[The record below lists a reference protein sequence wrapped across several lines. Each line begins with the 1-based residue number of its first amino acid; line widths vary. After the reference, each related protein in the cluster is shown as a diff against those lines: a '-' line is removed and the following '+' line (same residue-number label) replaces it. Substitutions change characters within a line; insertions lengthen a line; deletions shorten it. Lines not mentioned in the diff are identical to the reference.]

1 MFASI
6 VSAMFG
12 SILLYSTIMYIFVAL
27 VVFIAL
33 KTRRRS
39 VARVARVLINISLGI
54 FGVFQ
59 CDCKCRKRPGYC
71 WMWMELEHCI
81 SILFAILTGVVIM
94 GFTLSLI
101 PLMTLGGVTS
111 VVTLYTPVLMYIM
124 YPLILFLV
132 RRKCTNKTDIKS
144 LAKDP

>member
-1 MFASI
+1 MFSSI

-12 SILLYSTIMYIFVAL
+12 SILLYSIIMYLIVAL

-39 VARVARVLINISLGI
+39 VARLARVLINVSLGI

-59 CDCKCRKRPGYC
+59 CDCKCKKRSGYC
-71 WMWMELEHCI
+71 WMWMELEHCV
-81 SILFAILTGVVIM
+81 SILFAILTGVVVM

-111 VVTLYTPVLMYIM
+111 LVTLYTPIVMYIM
-124 YPLILFLV
+124 YPTILFLV
-132 RRKCTNKTDIKS
+132 RRKCTNKSHIKS